1 MSLHCLQTV
10 PDASGG
16 ICGPV
21 GPISLPAV
29 DLFACRGDMR
39 SDGVHGSLKTTGMAT
54 APQFQLQRT
63 SRGWVRRKKKNRAS
77 SLVASGGREWE
88 GRPGRPGDEDREARQ
103 RHCCLC
109 HRFFFFLLLSFHPC

>member
-1 MSLHCLQTV
+1 MSLRCLQTV

-16 ICGPV
+16 ICDPT

-29 DLFACRGDMR
+29 FSSLISPMGTTDVTGRRIGDMR

-63 SRGWVRRKKKNRAS
+63 SRGWVRRKK
-77 SLVASGGREWE
+77 
-88 GRPGRPGDEDREARQ
+88 
-103 RHCCLC
+103 
-109 HRFFFFLLLSFHPC
+109 

>member
-1 MSLHCLQTV
+1 MSLRCLQTV

-16 ICGPV
+16 ICGPA

-29 DLFACRGDMR
+29 FSSLVSPMGTTDVTGRRIGDMR

-63 SRGWVRRKKKNRAS
+63 SRGWVGRKK
-77 SLVASGGREWE
+77 
-88 GRPGRPGDEDREARQ
+88 
-103 RHCCLC
+103 
-109 HRFFFFLLLSFHPC
+109 